1 MKVKHSKYKN
11 TGLIFELLVKQIAAD
26 TLSRKDS
33 PAVKILRKFYTG
45 NTSLVREFKLYDFV
59 LKNKGIGQKKAE
71 AILSTIVEL
80 SRKIDTAT
88 LSKQKYELIKELKN
102 HYNLEDFFSIK
113 VESYKPLA
121 ALYCLMEAQNTQG
134 LVDPQVFVDNK
145 TTLLEHFLQIKQDG
159 NSAKDT
165 LIEEYSKYDK
175 DLRLLTY
182 KILLEK
188 FNDKYVDLLPEQKNI
203 LKEFIVSVNSST
215 RLRNVVNE
223 EMTKLQTQIS
233 KLKNNITDKVVKIKL
248 EEVAKAI
255 TPVKNTQKV
264 DDNHLVSLM
273 QYYELVNEL
282 KDPADLAKYSVGY
295 KYGLKNESINE
306 GTGYEYKDD
315 SGAGKPT
322 KVLKLDNEAWEKVKD
337 LFDDKGRPK
346 SDEIKRIPSDNSI
359 WDLYAQSYD
368 NAGGKT
374 IHKIYGVSGD
384 YSFGNAPTY
393 YQQKLSGNKKAAVR
407 VFDYFIKKYLK

>member
-33 PAVKILRKFYTG
+33 PAVKILKKFYTG

-121 ALYCLMEAQNTQG
+121 ALYCLMEAQNTEG

-159 NSAKDT
+159 NNAKDT

-188 FNDKYVDLLPEQKNI
+188 FNNKYDNLLPEQKNI
-203 LKEFIVSVNSST
+203 LREFIISANST
-215 RLRNVVNE
+215 TKLRTLVNE
-223 EMTKLQTQIS
+223 ELGKIQVQITKLKPRIEDQI
-233 KLKNNITDKVVKIKL
+233 VKIKL
-248 EEVAKAI
+248 DEISKSI
-255 TPVKNTQKV
+255 TPVKNTEKV
-264 DDNHLVSLM
+264 TDNHLVSLM
-273 QYYELVNEL
+273 QYYELVGEL
-282 KDPADLAKYSVGY
+282 K
-295 KYGLKNESINE
+295 
-306 GTGYEYKDD
+306 
-315 SGAGKPT
+315 
-322 KVLKLDNEAWEKVKD
+322 
-337 LFDDKGRPK
+337 
-346 SDEIKRIPSDNSI
+346 
-359 WDLYAQSYD
+359 
-368 NAGGKT
+368 
-374 IHKIYGVSGD
+374 
-384 YSFGNAPTY
+384 
-393 YQQKLSGNKKAAVR
+393 R
-407 VFDYFIKKYLK
+407 V